1 MIEKETSDRITDK
14 YIQCIYESEHF
25 TLNKYF
31 DIEEIFSLFSY
42 SQIISYISGKIILK
56 QGKKSEGIFIVLEG
70 TVNIIERTLGKNKFH
85 LGILEPGE
93 FLGVTSYI
101 SNESSPTSF
110 IANDNVT
117 CLFISKTYLNMV
129 ALVFPEINYKILKA
143 ITNQVCLHLINLN
156 KKVNDYIANS
166 GMSRLSLYGRV
177 VHSMTKPSILQ
188 TDDLEKYKELL
199 KKFDHYFNEDE
210 WNYLFKQCQFLDAP
224 KNCKIISENETSYSC
239 YIVIRGAVQSS
250 IMKDNKLAKLSVIG
264 PYTLLAN
271 VPLENHPF
279 TVTFITC
286 ESAILLKMNEINLK
300 FIEKNQ
306 TQLWYKLYNLIC
318 KSVVALQKS
327 IDKLDS
333 RLQVENYNR

>member
-1 MIEKETSDRITDK
+1 MIEKETNERITDK
-14 YIQCIYESEHF
+14 YIQCVYESENF

-31 DIEEIFSLFSY
+31 DIKEIFSLFNY
-42 SQIISYISGKIILK
+42 SQIISYIAGKIILK
-56 QGKKSEGIFIVLEG
+56 QGNKSEGIFIVLEG
-70 TVNIIERTLGKNKFH
+70 TVNIIEKTIGKNKFH
-85 LGILEPGE
+85 LGTLSPGE

-101 SNESSPTSF
+101 GNESSPTSF

-129 ALVFPEINYKILKA
+129 ALIFPEINYKILKS
-143 ITNQVCLHLINLN
+143 ITGQVCLHLINLHER
-156 KKVNDYIANS
+156 VIEYIANS
-166 GMSRLSLYGRV
+166 DMSKLSLYGRV

-188 TDDLEKYKELL
+188 DYDIEKYKELL
-199 KKFDHYFNEDE
+199 KNLNTYFNEEE
-210 WNYLFKQCQFLDAP
+210 WSYLFKQCQFLDAP
-224 KNCKIISENETSYSC
+224 KNCKIIAENEPSSSC

-271 VPLENHPF
+271 IHLENHPF

-286 ESAILLKMNEINLK
+286 EGSILLKMNEINLK
-300 FIEKNQ
+300 YIEKNQ
-306 TQLWYKLYNLIC
+306 NQLWYKLYNLIC

-333 RLQVENYNR
+333 RLQIENYNR